1 MIKII
6 LTNILILISIVS
18 FGQKLTTIRV
28 SVPNKMDDVFIV
40 GNGESLGNWEPDK
53 VKLNVTIQQFS
64 KKI

>member
-40 GNGESLGNWEPDK
+40 GNGESLGN
-53 VKLNVTIQQFS
+53 
-64 KKI
+64 